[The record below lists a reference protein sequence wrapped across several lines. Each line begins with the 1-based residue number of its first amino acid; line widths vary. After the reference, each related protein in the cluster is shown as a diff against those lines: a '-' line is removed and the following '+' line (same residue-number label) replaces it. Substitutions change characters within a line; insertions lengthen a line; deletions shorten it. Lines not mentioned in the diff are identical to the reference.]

1 MKFITTILL
10 LITSISVQAQD
21 KSLLQSMNEK
31 INDWMWWT
39 QDVAEFVFMSVPIGD
54 GIPFVLIWLVVGAIF
69 FTVKMNF
76 INIRG
81 FKYAVDIVKG
91 KFDDHLK
98 GDQTEKDAAGQ
109 VSHFQA
115 LATALSGTVGL
126 GNIAGVA
133 VAVAAG
139 GPGATFW
146 MIIAGLFGMASK
158 FVECTLGV
166 KYREVLPDGTVSGGP
181 MYYLN
186 RGLAKRNFPIF
197 GKLLGGFFA
206 ICCIGGSLGGGNM
219 FQINQAREQFVNL
232 PIFEGTFLVT
242 EGGWVLFGIIIA
254 IAVAAVIIGGIQSIA
269 KVTDKIVPF
278 MCGLYVIAAVV
289 VLGANFGE
297 IPDAF
302 GSIISGAFSPEAAFG
317 GFLGV
322 LIQGFRRAAFSNEAG
337 IGSASIAHAAVKTKE
352 PVTEGLVA
360 LLEPFIDT
368 VVVCTMTA
376 LVLVITGVYT
386 NPELSGVGMT
396 SVAFE
401 SVFGTLANLILTIA
415 VVLFAFSTMISWS
428 YYGLKSW
435 GYLFGG
441 SKQSEIIY
449 KAIFCLFVVIGSAMS
464 LGNVIAFSDSMIFA
478 MCFPNIIGLYIMSG
492 EVKRDLNSFVSRVKS
507 GEIKSS

>member
-21 KSLLQSMNEK
+21 KSLLQSMNEN

-81 FKYAVDIVKG
+81 FKYAIDIVKG

-98 GDQTEKDAAGQ
+98 GDQTEQDAAGQ

-464 LGNVIAFSDSMIFA
+464 LSNVIAFSDSMIFA